1 MLQALAACGWDA
13 LAARVRVGIEPR
25 CEQGCGRP
33 CKRGARVCCVKCGDG
48 GPGHTEWCDKKER
61 ERKRPAP
68 AGGAAMRAA
77 LSARGRA

>member
-13 LAARVRVGIEPR
+13 VAARVRIGVERR
-25 CEQGCGRP
+25 CEHGCGRP
-33 CKRGARVCCVKCGDG
+33 CKRGARVCCDKCADAGTE
-48 GPGHTEWCDKKER
+48 HTAWCDKKER
-61 ERKRPAP
+61 ERKHPAP